1 MNGTFLNFQECNNM
15 TFSTGLLIA
24 GIAKI
29 IYDVALGLLLF
40 FNRDHKEMME
50 VISNEEITMEE
61 EVELEKI
68 EKE

>member
-1 MNGTFLNFQECNNM
+1 M